1 MGIVIEMVKL
11 LEGVS
16 GKYKDV
22 MELVKFWECMSEEY
36 KDVMEIN

>member
-1 MGIVIEMVKL
+1 MGIVMEMVKL
-11 LEGVS
+11 LEWVS

-22 MELVKFWECMSEEY
+22 MELVKFWEGMSEEY

>member
-1 MGIVIEMVKL
+1 MGIVMEMVKL
-11 LEGVS
+11 LEEES

-22 MELVKFWECMSEEY
+22 MELVKFLEGMSKEY

>member
-1 MGIVIEMVKL
+1 MGIVMGMGKL

-22 MELVKFWECMSEEY
+22 MELMKFLEGMSKEY
-36 KDVMEIN
+36 KNVIEIN

>member
-1 MGIVIEMVKL
+1 MGIVMEMVKL
-11 LEGVS
+11 LEGES

-22 MELVKFWECMSEEY
+22 MELVKFLEGMLEEY